1 MAKYKIEFKTKVVK
15 EYLERNIGYK
25 ELAKKKHSIP
35 DRSTVRRWVKE
46 FKEKGIEWIRKLR
59 EDNYYLK
66 MEVDIL
72 KKKIQFS
79 QMTQEE
85 INRYLRSLDH

>member
-46 FKEKGIEWIRKLR
+46 FKEKGIE
-59 EDNYYLK
+59 
-66 MEVDIL
+66 
-72 KKKIQFS
+72 
-79 QMTQEE
+79 
-85 INRYLRSLDH
+85 